1 MPRTTFTVMVLAS
14 AACGVD
20 VVGQAAETT
29 PGAPTASTAPSAPT
43 ASPTATS
50 DAATPGGP
58 VSDGGAGGGAGP
70 GPVPDPTPTSSLTLT
85 SGALPTSANVD
96 LTALGG
102 VDWVSWGK
110 PKTRK
115 STPAQAIIGFT
126 TSGSADCTAYDF
138 PCSLEWS
145 DGTAPASFA
154 GHAGRCIFAPDS
166 FYAFDVLATTKLR
179 TLTLLFGAYQ
189 ARGKL
194 TVTLSDGTPAQT
206 DASLDNKTES
216 MATIQYVVT
225 FSAAGATG
233 VSLHVDWRDD
243 SHRLNGSV
251 YLGSAAV
258 HE

>member
-1 MPRTTFTVMVLAS
+1 MWCGRDRAGRRGDARDAHPHHAQRTHQRIADRDLR
-14 AACGVD
+14 CGH
-20 VVGQAAETT
+20 A
-29 PGAPTASTAPSAPT
+29 
-43 ASPTATS
+43 
-50 DAATPGGP
+50 GGP
-58 VSDGGAGGGAGP
+58 RLGWRRRRRRRRGAGA
-70 GPVPDPTPTSSLTLT
+70 S
-85 SGALPTSANVD
+85 
-96 LTALGG
+96 
-102 VDWVSWGK
+102 
-110 PKTRK
+110 
-115 STPAQAIIGFT
+115 
-126 TSGSADCTAYDF
+126 SGSDPEVFSHALRWRSSHLA
-138 PCSLEWS
+138 LRWS
-145 DGTAPASFA
+145 DGTAPTSFA
-154 GHAGRCIFAPDS
+154 DHAGRCIFAPDS

-225 FSAAGATG
+225 FSAAAATG